1 MKTVLRYFLINFA
14 SLWLTVEIVK
24 GLSLEGGIKTLLICG
39 LAFTLINLVLVPL
52 LKVLLLP
59 LNLLTLGLFAWI
71 TNVLA
76 LYVLTTV
83 VPQFKILPYRFSGF
97 EYSGFVIPSVDL
109 TTFWVAVIASLL
121 IGLFTHFLHWLIH

>member
-1 MKTVLRYFLINFA
+1 M
-14 SLWLTVEIVK
+14 
-24 GLSLEGGIKTLLICG
+24 EGGIKTLLICG

-83 VPQFKILPYRFSGF
+83 VPQFKILPYRFPGF
-97 EYSGFVIPSVDL
+97 EYSGFVVPSVDL